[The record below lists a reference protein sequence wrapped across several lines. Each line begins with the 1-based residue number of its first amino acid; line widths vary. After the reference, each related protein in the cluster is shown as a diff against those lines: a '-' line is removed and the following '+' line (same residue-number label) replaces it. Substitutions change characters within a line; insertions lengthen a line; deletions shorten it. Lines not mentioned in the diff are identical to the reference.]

1 MVELI
6 RVQSNDDS
14 SDTFSP
20 IVRFKNK
27 YGLEIEF
34 KSSSSS
40 SPASFDI
47 GEKVIIYYEN
57 QNPQNAKIKSFFELW
72 RFATIVGGIGIIFAL
87 IGFGFFVNNKLKK
100 DKIAY
105 LKQNGSRIETDFQKV
120 NINSFIKVNGRNPFQ
135 ILTQWQNPL
144 TQKIHIFTSDN
155 IWYDPSSF
163 IKENKIKVLIDMR
176 NTKNYWVDVTFLP
189 NLEK

>member
-144 TQKIHIFTSDN
+144 TQKIHIFNSDN